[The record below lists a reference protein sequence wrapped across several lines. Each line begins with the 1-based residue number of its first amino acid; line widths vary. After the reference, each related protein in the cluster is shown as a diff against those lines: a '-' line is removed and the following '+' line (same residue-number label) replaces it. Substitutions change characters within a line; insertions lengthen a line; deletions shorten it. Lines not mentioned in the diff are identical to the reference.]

1 MSIIRELKRR
11 NVFRVA
17 IAYIVMA
24 WLVLQLADVVLNN
37 INAPDWLF
45 LVILLLL
52 GIGLLLAIFFAWAFE
67 LTPEGIKREH
77 QVDRSASITPTT
89 GRKLNNLTIFLMALA
104 IGYFAYDKFVLSDHR
119 QVEAV
124 ESALQAGSDQAGEQV
139 EVQAAESEMDKS
151 IAVLPFVNL
160 SSDSEQE
167 YFSDGI
173 SEELLNVLA
182 KIPGLHVT
190 SRSSAFAFKGKEIS
204 IPEVASRLGVAHI
217 LEGSVRKS
225 GTKIRI
231 TAQLIEAKSDKHLW
245 SETYDRNLDDVFAIQ
260 DEISAAIV
268 SELMTRLDFKV
279 EDPSL
284 VTRKHNVNPEAYRS
298 YLLAQHEINKRTVEG
313 YMKAKTLL
321 LRTVEQD
328 PQFAPAYAALA
339 KSWLLESSG
348 YGDGSVSTQQ
358 AIAEATPLIN
368 EALRLDPYESN
379 AYAARGLAA
388 LFDGDAL
395 GTIEPLQAALEINPS
410 NSDARNW
417 LSLGYRVLLRS
428 QDELETLIEGHRRDP
443 LKEAIATNLVKSL
456 SRFGQYE
463 EANAALVDL
472 EDLGISDYSFSLSEA
487 QMLRGRYAKSVEAA
501 LRGEEADGGS
511 FLLLYMAAYML
522 AAMGEPVEAERLDP
536 WQGEYD
542 EFSARLN
549 MELRDPHARLE
560 KIRQIEEN
568 SEEPEVK
575 EYLVWAELGALEF
588 PVAEERAL
596 QNLNLIKPGNRETDT
611 LSIAL
616 GLIEW
621 SKGNPEKAL
630 AYLDAW
636 SNRTSQNIADGDE
649 FALNHLVQ
657 AIVQFMRGN
666 DLSTYSHLQ
675 AAFDNNK
682 APISFEGVNVF
693 VVYRVLGWDRDPGYA
708 ALLTEFEAKNTK
720 ELQVVFDLA
729 CNGTGYTVWTPSP
742 ESCEK
747 YASRVGTNSG
757 SAN

>member
-1 MSIIRELKRR
+1 
-11 NVFRVA
+11 VA

-24 WLVLQLADVVLNN
+24 WLVLQVADVVLNN
-37 INAPDWLF
+37 ISAPDWLF

-77 QVDRSASITPTT
+77 QVDRSKSITPTT

-104 IGYFAYDKFVLSDHR
+104 IGYFAYDKFVLSDQR
-119 QVEAV
+119 NEEAV
-124 ESALQAGSDQAGEQV
+124 EATLQAQSDH
-139 EVQAAESEMDKS
+139 AEKLPADTEADKS

-160 SSDSEQE
+160 SSDPEQE

-231 TAQLIEAKSDKHLW
+231 TAQLIEAQSDKHLW

-268 SELMTRLDFKV
+268 SELMSRLNFEV
-279 EDPSL
+279 ETPSHAASKND
-284 VTRKHNVNPEAYRS
+284 VSPEAYRS
-298 YLLAQHEINKRTVEG
+298 YLLAQHELNKRTLEG
-313 YMKAKTLL
+313 YMQAKTLL
-321 LRTVEQD
+321 LQTVEQD
-328 PQFAPAYAALA
+328 PKFAPAYAALA
-339 KSWLLESSG
+339 RSWLLESSG

-379 AYAARGLAA
+379 AYAARGLVA

-417 LSLGYRVLLRS
+417 LSLGYRALLRS

-463 EANAALVDL
+463 EANAVLANL
-472 EDLGISDYSFSLSEA
+472 EDLGLSDYSFSLTEA
-487 QMLRGRYAKSVEAA
+487 QTLRGRYAKSVETA

-511 FLLLYMAAYML
+511 FVLLYMAAYLL

-536 WQGEYD
+536 WQGGYD
-542 EFSARLN
+542 EFSAMLN
-549 MELRDPHARLE
+549 MELRDPQARLE
-560 KIRQIEEN
+560 KIRQIETH

-588 PVAEERAL
+588 AAAEKLAL
-596 QNLNLIKPGNRETDT
+596 KNLDIIKPGNREIDT
-611 LSIAL
+611 LSIVL

-621 SKGNPEKAL
+621 NKGNPEKAL
-630 AYLDAW
+630 AYLDTW
-636 SNRTSQNIADGDE
+636 SSRTAQNIAVGDT

-675 AAFDNNK
+675 AAFDSK
-682 APISFEGVNVF
+682 APTSFEGVNVF
-693 VVYRVLGWDRDPGYA
+693 VVYRALGWDRDPGYA
-708 ALLTEFEAKNTK
+708 ALLAEFEAKNTK
-720 ELQVVFDLA
+720 ELHVVFDQA
-729 CNGTGYTVWTPSP
+729 CNGTGYTVWTPLP
-742 ESCEK
+742 ASCEK
-747 YASRVGTNSG
+747 YASQVGISSG
-757 SAN
+757 SGS